1 MNGLGISLK
10 EMNLLFAALLCWY
23 CLGCCRGDHG
33 CILSETSTRKAT
45 ITEGFPGTIY
55 LLPEGRFDRVF
66 LRLFM
71 ERSDVGLNVKT
82 ITMKREDLPQSKKM
96 QEIIVSID
104 SEGHPTMSLPDITER
119 TFACCPNYEI
129 EKLEVESEG
138 GGVWL
143 FYRCPEAVNKERLHR
158 ITGCGSEAG
167 DAPPLVCSSQGRPRP
182 AARVWVPLVL
192 ALLRRRI
199 GFA

>member
-1 MNGLGISLK
+1 MNEDAYRISISP
-10 EMNLLFAALLCWY
+10 A
-23 CLGCCRGDHG
+23 G

-104 SEGHPTMSLPDITER
+104 SVSSSFQSSRNLYLWDILHTECMCVSL
-119 TFACCPNYEI
+119 
-129 EKLEVESEG
+129 
-138 GGVWL
+138 
-143 FYRCPEAVNKERLHR
+143 
-158 ITGCGSEAG
+158 
-167 DAPPLVCSSQGRPRP
+167 
-182 AARVWVPLVL
+182 
-192 ALLRRRI
+192 
-199 GFA
+199 